1 MSEQVRPVDPNILVE
16 PQCIFQAIDVH
27 TMPKTWLIRVPSR
40 TGTWH
45 INPVNDAENRFSVEI
60 NSYTINIRNLSE
72 RCSFQTPAQ
81 KRQVQATIRRIEKA
95 TTTALRR
102 TRIAEEDAPV
112 VRISASLFTTIILS
126 AQVAPEPPV
135 SIHFDA

>member
-1 MSEQVRPVDPNILVE
+1 MSEEVRPVNPNILLE
-16 PQCIFQAIDVH
+16 PQCIFQAVDVH

-60 NSYTINIRNLSE
+60 NSYTRNIRNLSE
-72 RCSFQTPAQ
+72 RCTFQTPAQ
-81 KRQVQATIRRIEKA
+81 KRQVQATVQRIEKA

-102 TRIAEEDAPV
+102 TRIAEDDAPV
-112 VRISASLFTTIILS
+112 VRISAALITTIVLS
-126 AQVAPEPPV
+126 AQVAPEPPAGV
-135 SIHFDA
+135 HFDS